1 MVTRNSSSNCITEMQ
16 KYKIDCNR
24 LGNAEF
30 GYIYYLFC
38 FFFLCGSIVWIKHL
52 MGFVVSLLINAANKA
67 INFRINPVTST

>member
-16 KYKIDCNR
+16 KYEINCNR

-30 GYIYYLFC
+30 GYIYYYY
-38 FFFLCGSIVWIKHL
+38 LCGSIVWIEHL

-67 INFRINPVTST
+67 INIRINPVTST